1 MTESREQLFRHYLQ
15 RFTERFGD
23 KPNGTF
29 VKHGKVMIQRLSA
42 VEFDQRYEDYVR
54 LQEACRRMLTSG
66 ATISDAIV
74 LDFQEA
80 TAWLALEPPD
90 VLSMFR
96 GEVGDASRQGQ
107 RLRHRR

>member
-1 MTESREQLFRHYLQ
+1 MAERPELSFETYLQ
-15 RFTERFGD
+15 RFDERFGE
-23 KPNGTF
+23 KPDGTF
-29 VKHGKVMIQRLSA
+29 VKHGKVMIQRLTRA
-42 VEFDQRYEDYVR
+42 EYDERYAEYVR
-54 LQEACRRMLTSG
+54 LQDACRRMLTSG

-80 TAWLALEPPD
+80 TAWLALDPPD

-96 GEVGDASRQGQ
+96 GEVGDASGQGQ